1 MFNKFSRRSLLA
13 SALAS
18 PVWAKKNHIG
28 KDRISTI
35 TDENALTPADAIA
48 FAKQYGLKWVE
59 LRNVPDPQR
68 RGRHYIQ
75 LSETE
80 LKQAAGDFKEAGLR
94 VSFLNSGMLK
104 FGLPGTEPVRRR
116 PETPEARV
124 KRLASEQKMFDDRM
138 KELDKAINAAH
149 ILGVDKIR
157 IFAFLRVED
166 PIAVLPKVAEVFG
179 PMVKVAEKE
188 GVQLLIENENSCNVG
203 TCAELAAMMKLISSK
218 AFNLNWDPLNAFHLK
233 EEQFPFG
240 YKLLP
245 RKRIQN
251 VQIKG
256 KSILAGP
263 EKLDWAGIFNALE
276 KDGYMG
282 QVGLECHIFERLV
295 EASHESMKEILRVCE
310 DRSIK
315 S

>member
-1 MFNKFSRRSLLA
+1 MLNKFSRRSLLA
-13 SALAS
+13 SAIALPA
-18 PVWAKKNHIG
+18 WAKNNHIG
-28 KDRISTI
+28 NDRISTI
-35 TDENALTPADAIA
+35 TDENAKSPADAIA
-48 FAKQYGLKWVE
+48 FAKQYNLKWVE
-59 LRNVPDPQR
+59 LRNVP
-68 RGRHYIQ
+68 GEKRHYIQ
-75 LSETE
+75 LSEQE
-80 LKQAAGDFKEAGLR
+80 LKQAANDFKEAGLR

-116 PETPEARV
+116 PETPEAKA
-124 KRLASEQKMFDDRM
+124 KRLISEQKMFDGRM
-138 KELDKAINAAH
+138 EELDRSIRAAH

-179 PMVKVAEKE
+179 PMIKVAEKE
-188 GVQLLIENENSCNVG
+188 GVQLLVENENSCNVG
-203 TCAELAAMMKLISSK
+203 NCAELAAMMKLISSK
-218 AFNLNWDPLNAFHLK
+218 AFNLNWDPLNGHHLQ

-245 RKRIQN
+245 KKRIQN

-310 DRSIK
+310 NRG
-315 S
+315 

>member
-1 MFNKFSRRSLLA
+1 MLNKFSRRSLLA
-13 SALAS
+13 SAIALPA
-18 PVWAKKNHIG
+18 WAEKNHIG
-28 KDRISTI
+28 NDRISTI
-35 TDENALTPADAIA
+35 TDENAKSPAEAIA
-48 FAKQYGLKWVE
+48 FAKQYNLKWIE
-59 LRNVPDPQR
+59 LRNVP
-68 RGRHYIQ
+68 GEKRHYIQ
-75 LSETE
+75 LNEQE
-80 LKQAAGDFKEAGLR
+80 LKQAANEFKEAGLR

-116 PETPEARV
+116 PETPEAKA
-124 KRLASEQKMFDDRM
+124 KRLASEQKMFDGRM
-138 KELDKAINAAH
+138 AELDRSIRAAH
-149 ILGVDKIR
+149 ILGVEKIR
-157 IFAFLRVED
+157 IFAFTRVED

-179 PMVKVAEKE
+179 PMIKVAEKE
-188 GVQLLIENENSCNVG
+188 GVQLLVENENSCNVG

-218 AFNLNWDPLNAFHLK
+218 AFNLNWDPLNGYHLQ

-240 YKLLP
+240 YNLLP
-245 RKRIQN
+245 KKRIQN

-295 EASHESMKEILRVCE
+295 EASHESLKEILRVCE
-310 DRSIK
+310 FRG
-315 S
+315 

>member
-1 MFNKFSRRSLLA
+1 MLNKFSRRSLLA
-13 SALAS
+13 SAIALPA
-18 PVWAKKNHIG
+18 WAEKNHIG
-28 KDRISTI
+28 NDRISTI
-35 TDENALTPADAIA
+35 TDENAKSPAEAIA
-48 FAKQYGLKWVE
+48 FAKQYNLKWIE
-59 LRNVPDPQR
+59 LRNVP
-68 RGRHYIQ
+68 GEKRHYIQ
-75 LSETE
+75 LNEQE
-80 LKQAAGDFKEAGLR
+80 LKQAANEFKEAGLR

-116 PETPEARV
+116 PETPETKA
-124 KRLASEQKMFDDRM
+124 KRLASEQKMFAGRM
-138 KELDKAINAAH
+138 EELDRSIRAAH
-149 ILGVDKIR
+149 ILGVEKIR
-157 IFAFLRVED
+157 IFAFTRVED
-166 PIAVLPKVAEVFG
+166 PIAVLPIVAEVFG
-179 PMVKVAEKE
+179 PMIKVAEKE
-188 GVQLLIENENSCNVG
+188 GVQLLVENENSCNVG

-218 AFNLNWDPLNAFHLK
+218 AFNLNWDPLNGYHLQ

-240 YKLLP
+240 YNLLP
-245 RKRIQN
+245 KKRIRN

-310 DRSIK
+310 NRS
-315 S
+315 

>member
-1 MFNKFSRRSLLA
+1 MVNQISRRALLA
-13 SALAS
+13 STLTL
-18 PVWAKKNHIG
+18 PVWAKTNHIG

-35 TDENALTPADAIA
+35 TDENATSPAEAIA
-48 FAKQYGLKWVE
+48 FAKQYGLQWVE
-59 LRNVPDPQR
+59 LRNVPGAPNTKKP
-68 RGRHYIQ
+68 HYTQ
-75 LSETE
+75 LTEAE
-80 LKQAAGDFKEAGLR
+80 LKVAASEFKDAGLR

-116 PETPEARV
+116 PEAPEARE
-124 KRLASEQKMFDDRM
+124 KRLASEQRQFDDRM
-138 KELDKAINAAH
+138 QELDRSIRAAH

-157 IFAFLRVED
+157 IFAFSRVED
-166 PIAVLPKVAEVFG
+166 PMALLPRIAEVFG
-179 PMVKVAEKE
+179 PMLKVAEKE

-203 TCAELAAMMKLISSK
+203 TCAELAAIMKLNSSK

-233 EEQFPFG
+233 EEQFPLG

-245 RKRIQN
+245 KKRIQN

-263 EKLDWAGIFNALE
+263 EKLDWAGIFNSLE
-276 KDGYMG
+276 KDGYSG

-310 DRSIK
+310 NRS
-315 S
+315 